1 MKQDQFNNKKPQ
13 VVASAYLQDGVRMVG
28 DVHIGE
34 NVSIWYN
41 STLRGDLNKIVVG
54 DNTNIQE
61 LTCVHVDK
69 EHPTIIKENVTIGH
83 GSIIHGC
90 TIEENV
96 LVGMGSTILSGV
108 VIPKNCIIGANSLV
122 TSSKD
127 LQENSLILGSPARVS
142 RPLKDEE
149 VASILTSAQDYARLA
164 QTHKNQ

>member
-13 VVASAYLQDGVRMVG
+13 VAASAYLQDGVRMVG
-28 DVHIGE
+28 DVEIGE
-34 NVSIWYN
+34 KVSIWYN
-41 STLRGDLNKIVVG
+41 STLRADLNKIIIG

-61 LTCVHVDK
+61 LSCLHVDK
-69 EHPTIIKENVTIGH
+69 EHPTIVKENVTIGH
-83 GSIIHGC
+83 GCIIHGC

-122 TSSKD
+122 TSSQK

-142 RPLKDEE
+142 RSLKDEE
-149 VASILTSAQDYARLA
+149 VTSILTSAHDYAKLA